1 MNLSRIYRLNSNDT
15 AALMEGDEHREWE
28 IAEAKRMLHRRQST
42 ELWRHTQQQIIA
54 DENDEAVADEKEL
67 SRMWYDI

>member
-1 MNLSRIYRLNSNDT
+1 
-15 AALMEGDEHREWE
+15 MEGDEHREWE